1 MSSHYE
7 ENIKVLQLP
16 DVHTFETLLKVTALP
31 AGVEDEVMEI
41 MRFCNPPDFKRFIQQ
56 ELPPTIAS
64 YIKQIVADI

>member
-41 MRFCNPPDFKRFIQQ
+41 MRFCNPSDFERFMKQ
-56 ELPPTIAS
+56 ELPPAVAS